1 MKKILSIAFALICMV
16 CASFAQNTFVATLQH
31 GDVVSNYYGMDA
43 LVQAYNASE
52 TGDIILLSAGVFNSV
67 NIEKGITIRGVGLG
81 QDNKSCIKNDF
92 NVYSKDAT
100 WKTSFEG
107 IFAINSVY
115 VCANDSSI
123 NAGKIEFIK
132 SQICNLSSS
141 YSSYSDSPSIS
152 STPKVNV
159 IQCIISE
166 DFYTGSWSAFTL
178 YNSLIQTIGYNNI
191 STSKSNAFNTTFI
204 NCVLYGSNYG
214 VGEISSAVLMNC
226 ILIEDTN
233 YNLPSSSLAYNC
245 MGISNTTSSFDM
257 FSYLSIGQKQN
268 CFNVND
274 ITTIFKTFNGTFDDY
289 SETFELTEEG
299 QQYLGTDGT
308 QIGMQGGSA
317 KYNTKM
323 SYPVI
328 TYMLA
333 DDKTT
338 KDGKLNVKIE
348 VSTGE

>member
-1 MKKILSIAFALICMV
+1 MKKILSIVFAFICMA
-16 CASFAQNTFVATLQH
+16 CASSAQNTFVATLQH
-31 GDVVSNYYGMDA
+31 GDTVSNYYGTNA
-43 LVQAYNASE
+43 LVEAYNASE

-92 NVYSKDAT
+92 KVYSKDAS

-107 IFAINSVY
+107 IYAINSAV
-115 VCANDSSI
+115 VHANDCTI
-123 NAGKIEFIK
+123 KAGRIEFVK
-132 SQICNLSSS
+132 SQFGELSSS
-141 YSSYSDSPSIS
+141 YSGSPSVL
-152 STPKVNV
+152 STPKVNI
-159 IQCIISE
+159 IQCVTNGFS
-166 DFYTGSWSAFTL
+166 TSRWSSFTC
-178 YNSLIQTIGYNNI
+178 YNSLIQETRSMYSL
-191 STSKSNAFNTTFI
+191 STTASNAINTTFI
-204 NCVLYGSNYG
+204 NCVINPRNRYG
-214 VGEISSAVLMNC
+214 VGSIVSAVLMNC
-226 ILIEDTN
+226 ILLATSDN
-233 YNLPSSSLAYNC
+233 HLPSTSIAYNC
-245 MGISNTTSSFDM
+245 LGIFNTTTTNFDM
-257 FSYLSIGQKQN
+257 FSDLPFGQKQN
-268 CFNVND
+268 CWNVKD

-308 QIGMQGGSA
+308 QIGMQGGSV
-317 KYNTKM
+317 KYSTVM